1 MGLWEWAKARGKRQS
16 PAPISPDGQPPSGYA
31 APQRGQM
38 LTPSAPPQPSAAGF
52 AVLDVETTGRSPV
65 MDRIVEI
72 AIILTD
78 GRGRTQHEWSTRINP
93 EVPMGATEIHG
104 LTDADVANAPTF
116 SVVTSHIVG
125 LLRGRAIVA
134 HNAGFD
140 LGFLY
145 NEFGRSGWAWPTVP
159 YLCTL
164 QESQYFLPELP
175 RRRLADCCAASGI
188 RLDHAHSALA
198 DARATSI
205 LLQSYL
211 DPRFGRPP
219 HKGHL
224 QLPQLAASVEW
235 PASPGH
241 CPEGAQQAAP
251 LPARAIRA
259 KRQPS
264 SNSASVASMIT
275 GISLEALV
283 EHGAPESAPG
293 FLELLLAALED
304 GTITEQERADLND
317 AAAALELEGSQVEA
331 SHLAV
336 AQALADA
343 AVDDGTISKPERTEI
358 KQILVAL
365 GLPESRAAKLL
376 NEAKV
381 RRFIRLSEGLSP
393 LPDGWDLGE
402 PLRVGDN
409 IAFTGCADS
418 LREQW
423 EREATAKGVY
433 VGGVSKKTV
442 FLVSDGTMDGGKAQK
457 ARELGTRVV
466 TPDEFSYLLRHLQPY
481 SG

>member
-1 MGLWEWAKARGKRQS
+1 MGLWEWAKARGKKQG
-16 PAPISPDGQPPSGYA
+16 PAPQMPAHHPANTFGVRAHPPV
-31 APQRGQM
+31 PK
-38 LTPSAPPQPSAAGF
+38 PPRPPRPMSAGF

-65 MDRIVEI
+65 MDRVVEI

-78 GRGRTQHEWSTRINP
+78 PEGRTQHEWSTRINP
-93 EVPMGATEIHG
+93 EIPMAATEIHG
-104 LTDADVANAPTF
+104 LTDADVAAAPTF
-116 SVVTSHIVG
+116 GAVTSHVVQ

-140 LGFLY
+140 LGFLS
-145 NEFGRSGWAWPTVP
+145 NEFGRSGWAWPNVP

-164 QESQYFLPELP
+164 RESEYFLPHLP

-219 HKGHL
+219 HQGHL
-224 QLPQLAASVEW
+224 QLPHTAASVPW
-235 PASPGH
+235 PTSPGDR
-241 CPEGAQQAAP
+241 PDGSTQARP

-264 SNSASVASMIT
+264 TTSAAVASMLSGVT
-275 GISLEALV
+275 LDDLLQ
-283 EHGAPESAPG
+283 HGAPTSAPG

-304 GTITEQERADLND
+304 GTITEQERSDLDD
-317 AAAALELEGSQVEA
+317 AATAFELDDSETEAA
-331 SHLAV
+331 HLAV
-336 AQALADA
+336 ARALADA
-343 AVDDGTISKPERTEI
+343 AVDDGTVSKHERDEI
-358 KQILVAL
+358 KQILVAM

-376 NEAKV
+376 SEAKT
-381 RRFIRLSEGLSP
+381 RRFVRLSEGLAP
-393 LPDGWDLGE
+393 LPDHWTLGE

-409 IAFTGCADS
+409 IAFTGCADA

-457 ARELGTRVV
+457 ARELGTRIV
-466 TPDEFSYLLRHLQPY
+466 TPEEFAHLLRHVQPY
-481 SG
+481 VR